1 MDHDILNLD
10 NVPLFIE
17 KQWIKAG
24 KQYPKD
30 DTPYEVLWAR
40 EDILKIPDLHLKLLP
55 APNLPVA
62 QFLQHELL
70 PQSAEIIMT
79 TVQSWFTPDTPI
91 MDTKSLLNRPIPP
104 IPTMGS
110 DILEETFG
118 GMMIILNQET
128 QTKYYKRVPYGIT
141 QVRGRLQGGTE
152 CQDLVKGRGV

>member
-1 MDHDILNLD
+1 MDHDILDLD

-30 DTPYEVLWAR
+30 NTPYEVLWAR

-62 QFLQHELL
+62 QFLQHELP

-79 TVQSWFTPDTPI
+79 KVQSWFTPDTPI
-91 MDTKSLLNRPIPP
+91 TDTKALLNRPIPP
-104 IPTMGS
+104 IIFLL
-110 DILEETFG
+110 DLEKGFG
-118 GMMIILNQET
+118 QAWFDGARSIVDPRFNNS
-128 QTKYYKRVPYGIT
+128 
-141 QVRGRLQGGTE
+141 TE
-152 CQDLVKGRGV
+152 CFPLWVLTFWKKLSEI